1 MADNKLYSK
10 KEISKILKRAS
21 EIQTQKDLY
30 GDQEGLSESEL
41 LQLASEVGIDKDSL
55 LEALNDHDSPVFD
68 QEFKWLNATSR
79 IQNIN
84 TVPGEVTD
92 ENWEELIQE
101 IRRITGGIGKVTKVG
116 NTYEWEQRRRELGY
130 KHISLTP
137 QNGNTKLQMVS
148 GWGGMKPI
156 VYMASF
162 MVPLALG
169 SIIMGAMGIPKGL
182 SLLISAGAG
191 IIGTGLGRVFLKF
204 HFEKQK
210 RMLFDLARG
219 ITSRLKS
226 FDGKGKISIEEK
238 EVYSESENTSSLSS
252 KLKS

>member
-1 MADNKLYSK
+1 MSDQRTFSK

-41 LQLASEVGIDKDSL
+41 IQLASEVGIDKESL
-55 LEALNDHDSPVFD
+55 LEALSDQDSPAFD
-68 QEFKWLNATSR
+68 QTFNWFNATSR
-79 IQNIN
+79 IQDIH

-92 ENWEELIQE
+92 ENWEEMIQE
-101 IRRITGGIGKVTKVG
+101 IRRITGGIGKVNKVG

-137 QNGNTKLQMVS
+137 QNGKTKIQMVS

-156 VYMASF
+156 VYMVSF
-162 MVPLALG
+162 MIPLALG

-182 SLLISAGAG
+182 SLMISAGAG
-191 IIGTGLGRVFLKF
+191 LVGTGFGRVFLKF

-210 RMLFDLARG
+210 QALHDLAKG

-226 FDGKGKISIEEK
+226 FTKQSQISIEEK
-238 EVYSESENTSSLSS
+238 EVYSVSEHTSEDPS
-252 KLKS
+252 KLRS

>member
-1 MADNKLYSK
+1 MSDQRTFSK

-41 LQLASEVGIDKDSL
+41 VQLASEVGIDKDSL
-55 LEALNDHDSPVFD
+55 IEALNDHNTPAFD
-68 QEFKWLNATSR
+68 QTFNWMNATSR

-84 TVPGEVTD
+84 SVPGEVTD
-92 ENWEELIQE
+92 ENWEELVQE

-116 NTYEWEQRRRELGY
+116 NTYEWEQRRKELGY

-137 QNGNTKLQMVS
+137 QKGSTKIQMVS

-156 VYMASF
+156 VYMVSF
-162 MVPLALG
+162 MVPFAVTSIFMDGANLADG
-169 SIIMGAMGIPKGL
+169 VA
-182 SLLISAGAG
+182 LLFAAGAG
-191 IIGTGLGRVFLKF
+191 LIGTGFGRVFLKL

-210 RMLFDLARG
+210 KMLFDLARG

-226 FDGKGKISIEEK
+226 FSSKDHITIEEK
-238 EVYSESENTSSLSS
+238 EVYSDSEHTSSDSYRI
-252 KLKS
+252 KS